1 MILDMKNNGHDIN
14 DKELNDLNQLYQLED
29 LHKYSY
35 LQYKLQFHIIKQVV
49 KERMIHQVELKQK
62 LELDDLQ
69 Q

>member
-1 MILDMKNNGHDIN
+1 MKNNGLDIN
-14 DKELNDLNQLYQLED
+14 DTVLNDLNQLYQLGD

-35 LQYKLQFHIIKQVV
+35 WQYRLQFHIIKQVV
-49 KERMIHQVELKQK
+49 REKMIHQVELKQK